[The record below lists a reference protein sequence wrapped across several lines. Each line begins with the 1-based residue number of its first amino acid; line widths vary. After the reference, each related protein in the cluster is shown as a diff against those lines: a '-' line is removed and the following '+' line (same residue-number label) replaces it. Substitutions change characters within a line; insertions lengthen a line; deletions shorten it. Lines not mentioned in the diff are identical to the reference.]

1 MQRTELCFVIQRKI
15 NKHWHDHIAI
25 RTGIRQHNYTTAYR
39 TAQRHLQAVEQ
50 SGVPTST
57 SPEFLHFYL
66 FAFRDK
72 LVFTLQKI

>member
-1 MQRTELCFVIQRKI
+1 MQKMELCFVIQRKI

-50 SGVPTST
+50 SGVPTRLITKYLPLLVPNT
-57 SPEFLHFYL
+57 SKQLNL
-66 FAFRDK
+66 
-72 LVFTLQKI
+72 I